1 MDRTSE
7 TNRMTVTNRS
17 PRAWVSAR
25 LFRLTGFGLLGV
37 LALGLM
43 TLGVSAF
50 LFGAGDSVRAQE
62 AKFFRI
68 ATGSTGGSY
77 FPIGTSIANV
87 ISSPPGARPCD
98 RGGSCGVPG
107 LIALAKTTGGSVE
120 NVRQIAKG
128 EVESGL
134 SQADIAYA
142 ALNGAGIF
150 KGEKGGEKLRA
161 IASLYHEAVHLVVR
175 ADSKIETV
183 KDLRGKRVSLGEKG
197 SGTLVDSLILLKAH
211 GLTEKNV
218 KPVYLQPGA
227 SVDRLVEGEID
238 ALFFI
243 AGTPAGAIA
252 ELAGRVPV
260 RLVPLAGTAVEKVL
274 KNYPFF
280 RTGMIPEGA
289 YGELPATE
297 TLTVAALWL
306 VSAEVDADLVYQITR
321 ALWHENSRA
330 ELDKRHAV
338 GKLIRLETA
347 LEGVPV
353 PLHPGAERFYREAG
367 LLPAN
372 AEAATPTQ

>member
-1 MDRTSE
+1 MNGTSQTDRITAIDRSL
-7 TNRMTVTNRS
+7 RMRL
-17 PRAWVSAR
+17 PAR
-25 LFRLTGFGLLGV
+25 LFRLAGFVLLGI
-37 LALGLM
+37 LALGLV
-43 TLGVSAF
+43 TLGASAF

-87 ISSPPGARPCD
+87 ISSPPGARPCG

-107 LIALAKTTGGSVE
+107 LIALAKTTSGSVE
-120 NVRQIAKG
+120 NVRRIAKG
-128 EVESGL
+128 EIESGL

-142 ALNGAGIF
+142 ALNGTGIF

-161 IASLYHEAVHLVVR
+161 IASLYHETVHLVVR
-175 ADSKIETV
+175 ADSAIESV

-197 SGTLVDSLILLKAH
+197 SGTLVDSLILLKAY
-211 GLTEKNV
+211 GLTEKTV
-218 KPVYLQPGA
+218 KPVYLQPSV

-243 AGTPAGAIA
+243 SGSPAAAIV
-252 ELAGRVPV
+252 ELVERLPV
-260 RLVPLAGTAVEKVL
+260 RLVPLAGPEVEKVL

-280 RTGMIPEGA
+280 QAGTIPEGA
-289 YGELPATE
+289 YGELPATA

-306 VSAEVDADLVYQITR
+306 VSAEIDADLVYQITR

-330 ELDKRHAV
+330 GLDKGHAA
-338 GKLIRLETA
+338 GKLIQLENA
-347 LEGVPV
+347 LAGVPV

-367 LLPAN
+367 LLPAD
-372 AEAATPTQ
+372 AQEPPHTQ

>member
-1 MDRTSE
+1 MNDTAE
-7 TNRMTVTNRS
+7 TDRMTVTNRRS
-17 PRAWVSAR
+17 RAR

-37 LALGLM
+37 LAIGLV
-43 TLGVSAF
+43 TLGASAF

-120 NVRQIAKG
+120 NVRQIAGG

-134 SQADIAYA
+134 SQADIAYS
-142 ALNGAGIF
+142 ALNGTGIF

-175 ADSKIETV
+175 ADSGIETV

-197 SGTLVDSLILLKAH
+197 SGTLVDSLILLKAY
-211 GLTEKNV
+211 GLTEKSM

-227 SVDRLVEGEID
+227 SVDKLVEGEID
-238 ALFFI
+238 ALFLI
-243 AGTPAGAIA
+243 AGSPAAAIA
-252 ELAGRVPV
+252 ELAQRLPV
-260 RLVPLAGTAVEKVL
+260 RLVPLAGPAVDKLL
-274 KNYPFF
+274 KN
-280 RTGMIPEGA
+280 
-289 YGELPATE
+289 
-297 TLTVAALWL
+297 
-306 VSAEVDADLVYQITR
+306 
-321 ALWHENSRA
+321 
-330 ELDKRHAV
+330 
-338 GKLIRLETA
+338 
-347 LEGVPV
+347 
-353 PLHPGAERFYREAG
+353 
-367 LLPAN
+367 
-372 AEAATPTQ
+372 